1 MKLKFCLL
9 TAIICMMLSS
19 CGDDE
24 IQPWLQGESQNFSI
38 NSNVRTEKL
47 PALKANDVWTAT
59 VGYGTAD
66 TGWLTLDKDRGEAGT
81 VELTAQ
87 IEANLT
93 NKYRSATVTV
103 ECHGSTVRFQFSQAG
118 TTGGDTPKPSASA
131 KVAKIVMTSYNT
143 NLNAIYEES
152 LALEYTGSTI
162 TGASYHSID
171 REALTESNVSISID
185 RSVAGKRVFTLKET
199 GMPDEVITAEL
210 DNAGRIITAGDNT
223 LAYNT
228 AGYLLKRT
236 QGEKTWVYDTNI
248 SDNLLT
254 VTSDSKLTFQ
264 FDPKLA
270 MRQDCNIDLTRLAM
284 MTMTQRGL
292 LKYALLNESGAVGAQ
307 LPNVLF
313 KAVGSDG
320 TYTFN
325 PQFDSAKTLLSIDL
339 YHRYNTE
346 NPMIQ
351 KRYEVTYTD

>member
-1 MKLKFCLL
+1 MKFKFCLL

-47 PALKANDVWTAT
+47 PVLKANDAWTAS

-66 TGWLTLDKDRGEAGT
+66 TGWLTLDKESGEAGT

-103 ECHGSTVRFQFSQAG
+103 TCHGSSVRFQFSQAG
-118 TTGGDTPKPSASA
+118 TTGGDTPKPSTSA
-131 KVAKIVMTSYNT
+131 RVAKIVMTSYNT
-143 NLNAIYEES
+143 SLNVVYEES
-152 LALEYTGSTI
+152 LTLEYQGTTI
-162 TGASYHSID
+162 TGATYHSTD
-171 REALTESNVSISID
+171 REALTESDVTISID
-185 RSVAGKRVFTLKET
+185 RSQAGKRVFTLKEV
-199 GMPDEVITAEL
+199 GIPDEVIIAEL
-210 DNAGRIITAGDNT
+210 DNAGRIIAAADNQ
-223 LAYNT
+223 LAYNA
-228 AGYLLKRT
+228 AGYLSKRT
-236 QGEKTWVYDTNI
+236 QGETTWLYDTNI
-248 SDNLLT
+248 TDNLMT

-264 FDPKLA
+264 FDPQLP

-292 LKYALLNESGAVGAQ
+292 LKYAVLTEQGAVGAQ

-325 PQFDSAKTLLSIDL
+325 PQFDSAKTLLSIEL

-351 KRYEVTYTD
+351 KRYAVTYTD